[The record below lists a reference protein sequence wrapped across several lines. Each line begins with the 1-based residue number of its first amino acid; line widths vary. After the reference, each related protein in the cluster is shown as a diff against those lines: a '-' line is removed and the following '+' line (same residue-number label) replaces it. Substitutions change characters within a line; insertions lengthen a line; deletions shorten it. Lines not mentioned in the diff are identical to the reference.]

1 MRRLFF
7 LAWRYALYH
16 RLRTA
21 LLTFSLCL
29 TIAIPITVHL
39 LTGTIQ
45 EALLHRAQGSPF
57 VVGSPGSAADLTVN
71 SLYFEDIALPDL
83 TYGQVESLEA
93 DDLVTAVPL
102 HVKYSTRGFPI
113 VGTTLEYF
121 RRRRLLLHQGSEW
134 ERLGDC
140 MLGAEVAE
148 KLQLGVGNFLIS
160 DSESFLK
167 PVGALPLRMRIQ
179 GVLAPTGTSDDRA
192 VFVHVR
198 TAWLLAGIGH
208 GHDAGLHTSDQ
219 GGPAGSAHAQ
229 LAAAGVQYLEVT
241 DENESSFHFHGTP
254 DQFPLT
260 AALVFPEDNR
270 SGVIWE
276 GRQQS
281 EAELLTVRPVDVVE
295 QLVNVLLNVQRV
307 VDGIVIA
314 LCVIVGVLFAV
325 VVIFSLQLR
334 RAEMQT
340 FQALG
345 ASRWLRG
352 QLILCDLLLILLLT
366 PPFTAL
372 LTAGLYYVGHPWIER
387 ILF

>member
-1 MRRLFF
+1 MRRLLF

-16 RLRTA
+16 RLRTV

-29 TIAIPITVHL
+29 TIAIPVTVHL

-45 EALLHRAQGSPF
+45 EALLRRAQGSPF

-71 SLYFEDIALPDL
+71 SLYFEEIDLPPF
-83 TYGQVESLEA
+83 TYGQAESLTE
-93 DDLVTAVPL
+93 DELVTAVPL
-102 HVKYSTRGFPI
+102 HVKYSTREYPI

-121 RRRRLLLHQGSEW
+121 RRRRLLLHHGSEW

-140 MLGAEVAE
+140 MLGAEVAK
-148 KLQLGVGNFLIS
+148 KLELGVGDFLIS

-198 TAWLLAGIGH
+198 TAWLLEGIGH
-208 GHDAGLHTSDQ
+208 GHDAALHTTED
-219 GGPAGSAHAQ
+219 GGTAGAAHAQ
-229 LAAAGVQYLEVT
+229 LAAAGVQFLEVNE
-241 DENESSFHFHGTP
+241 ENQNSFHFHGEP

-260 AALVFPEDNR
+260 AALVFPSDNR
-270 SGVIWE
+270 SGLIWE
-276 GRQQS
+276 GRQQ
-281 EAELLTVRPVDVVE
+281 ADPDLLTVRPVDVVE
-295 QLVNVLLNVQRV
+295 QLVNVLVNVQRV
-307 VDGIVIA
+307 VDGIVLA
-314 LCVIVGVLFAV
+314 LGVIVGVLFTV

-334 RAEMQT
+334 RDEMQT

-345 ASRWLRG
+345 ASRWLTA

-372 LTAGLYYVGHPWIER
+372 LTVGLYYAGHPWIER

>member
-1 MRRLFF
+1 MRRLLY

-16 RLRTA
+16 RLRTI
-21 LLTFSLCL
+21 LLTLSLCL
-29 TIAIPITVHL
+29 TIAIPVAVHL

-57 VVGSPGSAADLTVN
+57 VVGSPGSAADLTVS
-71 SLYFEDIALPDL
+71 SLYFEGIALPTF
-83 TYGQVESLEA
+83 TYGQAETIEA
-93 DDLVTAVPL
+93 GDLVTAVPL
-102 HVKYSTRGFPI
+102 HVKYSTRDFPI
-113 VGTTLEYF
+113 VGTTLGYF
-121 RRRRLLLHQGSEW
+121 RQRRLLLHRGSEW

-140 MLGAEVAE
+140 MLGAEVARE
-148 KLQLGVGNFLIS
+148 LQLGVGDSLVS

-167 PVGALPLRMRIQ
+167 PVGALPLRMRIR
-179 GVLAPTGTSDDRA
+179 GILAPTGTADDRA

-198 TAWLLAGIGH
+198 TAWLLEGIGH
-208 GHDAGLHTSDQ
+208 GHDAGLHASEE
-219 GGPAGSAHAQ
+219 GGRAGAAHAQ

-241 DENESSFHFHGTP
+241 EENEGSFHFHGTP
-254 DQFPLT
+254 DEFPLT
-260 AALVFPEDNR
+260 AALVFPHDNR

-276 GRQQS
+276 GRQQGR
-281 EAELLTVRPVDVVE
+281 ADLLTVRPVDVVE
-295 QLVNVLLNVQRV
+295 QLIDVLLNVQRV
-307 VDGIVIA
+307 VDGIVLA
-314 LCVIVGVLFAV
+314 LGVIVGVLFTV

-334 RAEMQT
+334 RDEMRT

-352 QLILCDLLLILLLT
+352 QLIICDLLLILLLT

-372 LTAGLYYVGHPWIER
+372 LTVGLYYAGHPWIER